1 MAGSDGEGPADAT
14 VSGHRSAK
22 APRRLEP
29 GATLGRYRILAL
41 LGEGG
46 MGQVYRAHDDELDRP
61 VAIKVLGSE
70 HRAQSSQGLA
80 RLQREAQ
87 ALAKLN
93 HPNVIA
99 IYDVAKVDDVVLVAM
114 ELVEGPTLQRWLK

>member
-1 MAGSDGEGPADAT
+1 MAATDGQGPTDATRDAT
-14 VSGHRSAK
+14 VSGRRPAK
-22 APRRLEP
+22 APARLEP

-70 HRAQSSQGLA
+70 HRVQSSEGLT

-93 HPNVIA
+93 HPNVI
-99 IYDVAKVDDVVLVAM
+99 
-114 ELVEGPTLQRWLK
+114 